1 MQSLVIYIT
10 TEPLKFL
17 VVCFCL
23 RVNEYICVCKYQI
36 QLVTQWDEQKLL
48 LRRLQVYNW
57 DSVYTS
63 RQFSDWASEGVGWLV
78 LVAERWY
85 ICERHTEYMYIIY
98 LPLSYSS
105 TLLHVTVAVDPHSDN
120 KIYIKNRLFFG
131 KCIIPKV
138 LFILSFKIAS
148 TGAEK
153 QCHIILNKIFALM
166 VHYNSY
172 LPR

>member
-57 DSVYTS
+57 DSVCTS
-63 RQFSDWASEGVGWLV
+63 RQFSDWASGGVGWLV

-105 TLLHVTVAVDPHSDN
+105 TLLHVTVAVDPQSDIQ
-120 KIYIKNRLFFG
+120 IYIKIAYSSEN
-131 KCIIPKV
+131 V
-138 LFILSFKIAS
+138 LFQQFFFTLSFKIAS
-148 TGAEK
+148 ISGREA
-153 QCHIILNKIFALM
+153 M
-166 VHYNSY
+166 SY
-172 LPR
+172 YTK